1 MPKNI
6 YALDKV
12 MQSSSSPDERRPTDL
27 ILVDNNTFVDHVCLE
42 LVKAGKVAT
51 IDHVYNISN
60 SKHLFKLYISS
71 FLRRLKVSG
80 WNDLLMHYSDT
91 LFALLKISILVIFN
105 KKRGILDI
113 KLRNQKVGDAL
124 VSTFLRSR
132 KSIGIY
138 VVNIMLYYSLL
149 KQVIYLHC
157 ACELS
162 EYLRLNCLKIN
173 KNLAFLVTETTY
185 LQEACRRLFI
195 SQGIDEVRWNP
206 LLKKFSIFHGFNGIQ
221 ISKFDH
227 ISKSLSSYLLDNTY
241 SDKGHILL
249 DKLVR
254 REWTYAYMTKSDINP
269 DEKIVFSFEH
279 TGAYAVIFMHA
290 VSDAQYLFGDND
302 FLDLHDWLIKTIKL
316 CIEYN
321 ITCVLK
327 LHPSYF
333 SEDHNY
339 ESDKRYL
346 QIIQKLLSFDIS
358 DFSSNKSVQILKT
371 SHKYTYCSSQ
381 ISSNQLADSLGTF
394 IGITHHGSIA
404 FELAYQGLPCICSSL
419 SYYSILKS
427 LPPQIKTYSNLEE
440 YRSIIQKL
448 LDAPDHN
455 NLNFYHSSWRGLFSL
470 LLSLY

>member
-1 MPKNI
+1 M
-6 YALDKV
+6 
-12 MQSSSSPDERRPTDL
+12 
-27 ILVDNNTFVDHVCLE
+27 
-42 LVKAGKVAT
+42 
-51 IDHVYNISN
+51 
-60 SKHLFKLYISS
+60 
-71 FLRRLKVSG
+71 
-80 WNDLLMHYSDT
+80 
-91 LFALLKISILVIFN
+91 
-105 KKRGILDI
+105 
-113 KLRNQKVGDAL
+113 
-124 VSTFLRSR
+124 
-132 KSIGIY
+132 
-138 VVNIMLYYSLL
+138 
-149 KQVIYLHC
+149 
-157 ACELS
+157 
-162 EYLRLNCLKIN
+162 
-173 KNLAFLVTETTY
+173 VTETTY

-269 DEKIVFSFEH
+269 DEQIVFSFEH

-290 VSDAQYLFGDND
+290 VSRSIFVGDND

-346 QIIQKLLSFDIS
+346 QIIKNFSLLIF
-358 DFSSNKSVQILKT
+358 QT
-371 SHKYTYCSSQ
+371 SHLTIVNSENICKSILLLRKSHL
-381 ISSNQLADSLGTF
+381 ISSRFSETF
-394 IGITHHGSIA
+394 IGITHHD
-404 FELAYQGLPCICSSL
+404 Q
-419 SYYSILKS
+419 
-427 LPPQIKTYSNLEE
+427 
-440 YRSIIQKL
+440 
-448 LDAPDHN
+448 
-455 NLNFYHSSWRGLFSL
+455 
-470 LLSLY
+470 